1 MASAFAADVDGL
13 RQRRPKV
20 DANSSDDAEKDKSGG
35 KPMKKNEKWIIGTIL
50 VCMLLAPCF
59 AAWQLWYHHGIAF
72 HETFGHAPKV
82 HDPHAPEVGNMDA
95 LHDFMRKR
103 IILMLGGPH
112 RGGTTV
118 LWDALSYHP
127 NISGFAF
134 KHKLDRR
141 RAHKFEETFGEG
153 IFLQTVYPKFGL
165 DHKYHPL
172 KIWKHWFLGKLGMSE
187 GLQEGIGRYAFHPD
201 HHMTED
207 NPLVNEIARARLWG
221 NWHWLWDT
229 SQPVLMEKS
238 PSNMMITR
246 FLHALWGKGLPKES
260 SPARFIMMTRH
271 PLAVALATKR
281 AGPHTVRDLTIY
293 DLVHH
298 WLHAEETMESDLK
311 MLPKGHWLT
320 LKLET
325 FTDHP
330 ADTLRVL
337 YKFLG
342 LPEDAEALSQAEQLV
357 ELEPNGL
364 YEEQWCRLVRTDRNA
379 WAEHRGIIKKLG
391 ERIKKIGYDMD
402 HFLRNCPKNKPK
414 GSDGTSNDP
423 KEQEAQIETETQQEK
438 EST

>member
-1 MASAFAADVDGL
+1 MASEYAADNDGL

-20 DANSSDDAEKDKSGG
+20 DGLSVECDKDKSKP
-35 KPMKKNEKWIIGTIL
+35 KPMKKNEKIMIGSLL
-50 VCMLLAPCF
+50 VLIFVAPCF
-59 AAWQLWYHHGIAF
+59 AAWQLWYRHGIAF

-103 IILMLGGPH
+103 KILLLGGPH

-141 RAHKFEETFGEG
+141 RAHKFDETFGEG
-153 IFLQTVYPKFGL
+153 IFLQNVYPKMGL
-165 DHKYHPL
+165 DHKYHLL
-172 KIWKHWFLGKLGMSE
+172 KIWKHWALGKLGMSE
-187 GLQEGIGRYAFHPD
+187 GMQEGIGRYAWHPD

-207 NPLVNEIARARLWG
+207 HPLVNEIARARLWG

-238 PSNMMITR
+238 PSNMIISR
-246 FLHALWGKGLPKES
+246 FMHALWGKGLPKDS
-260 SPARFIMMTRH
+260 SPARFIFMTRH

-293 DLVHH
+293 DLVEH
-298 WLHAEETMESDLK
+298 WLHAEETMTKDIE

-330 ADTLRVL
+330 AETLRVL
-337 YKFLG
+337 YKFLEV
-342 LPEDAEALSQAEQLV
+342 PDDADAIHEAEKLV
-357 ELEPNGL
+357 ELEPNTI
-364 YEEQWCRLVRTDRNA
+364 YEESWCRLVRTDRSA
-379 WAEHRGIIKKLG
+379 YGEHRRMIKHLG
-391 ERIKKIGYDMD
+391 DRIKVQGYDLD
-402 HFLRNCPKNKPK
+402 DFLRNCPKKLPKK
-414 GSDGTSNDP
+414 GSDSSDDSTEKKDEEEKQ
-423 KEQEAQIETETQQEK
+423 KEID
-438 EST
+438 S